1 MNYSVLSRVL
11 LMLALMASMVSCNKD
26 DNGGVEPAKDYKY
39 LREVTA
45 ERKIDKADIISV
57 LDKAF
62 PELNI
67 ASLPFVLLIKDI
79 EVATITYT
87 TTGVDGKPTIASGVI
102 AMTAGTTAYD
112 HLLSIQHG
120 TLDLEEAPSRQLF
133 YYEMAPVISNHVV
146 VMADYLGFG
155 VSQTADR
162 QHPYLHNE
170 STGRTCADMIEAALM
185 TWQIP
190 FPFLLLQGWMVI
202 RVWGIFLASFGA

>member
-79 EVATITYT
+79 
-87 TTGVDGKPTIASGVI
+87 
-102 AMTAGTTAYD
+102 
-112 HLLSIQHG
+112 
-120 TLDLEEAPSRQLF
+120 
-133 YYEMAPVISNHVV
+133 
-146 VMADYLGFG
+146 
-155 VSQTADR
+155 
-162 QHPYLHNE
+162 
-170 STGRTCADMIEAALM
+170 
-185 TWQIP
+185 
-190 FPFLLLQGWMVI
+190 
-202 RVWGIFLASFGA
+202 

>member
-1 MNYSVLSRVL
+1 
-11 LMLALMASMVSCNKD
+11 
-26 DNGGVEPAKDYKY
+26 
-39 LREVTA
+39 
-45 ERKIDKADIISV
+45 
-57 LDKAF
+57 
-62 PELNI
+62 
-67 ASLPFVLLIKDI
+67 
-79 EVATITYT
+79 
-87 TTGVDGKPTIASGVI
+87 
-102 AMTAGTTAYD
+102 MTAGTTAYD